1 MDGEHVSSPKA
12 QALFAAALAV
22 ICAGAAVWLGL
33 QLGWPATFDV
43 NDIDFVNPLSIM
55 VLARV
60 LGCLWFSGKA
70 VRDWL
75 RHRAFGAASLS
86 LDAPGFLR
94 LGQPLSG
101 RLLVQRPVSPTGP
114 YKLTLVCHDVHAFD
128 SDDNGPKYQSFPV
141 WSASAELPAST
152 DAVKGLPFRFALPAS
167 VGPDPVPS
175 GILPGALHQSRT
187 TIHVPGFRKVSA
199 TNHPPIDRHWKLT
212 VTAPCKGPDF
222 RAEIA
227 VPLRD

>member
-1 MDGEHVSSPKA
+1 MADEHQVSPKA
-12 QALFAAALAV
+12 EALFAAAVALV
-22 ICAGAAVWLGL
+22 CAGAAIWLGL
-33 QLGWPATFDV
+33 QLGWPGSFDV
-43 NDIDFVNPLSIM
+43 NDVDFVNPLSIM
-55 VLARV
+55 VLALV
-60 LGCLWFSGKA
+60 LGSLWFWVKA
-70 VRDWL
+70 LRGWL
-75 RHRAFGAASLS
+75 RHRAFGAATLS

-94 LGQPLSG
+94 LGKPLSG
-101 RLLVQRPVSPTGP
+101 RLRVQRPVSPTGP
-114 YKLTLVCHDVHAFD
+114 YKLTLVCHDVHEFAP
-128 SDDNGPKYQSFPV
+128 DDNGPQYQSFPV
-141 WSASAELPAST
+141 WSASAELPATT
-152 DAVKGLPFRFALPAS
+152 DALKGLPFRFALPDS

-175 GILPGALHQSRT
+175 GIQPGVLRQSRT